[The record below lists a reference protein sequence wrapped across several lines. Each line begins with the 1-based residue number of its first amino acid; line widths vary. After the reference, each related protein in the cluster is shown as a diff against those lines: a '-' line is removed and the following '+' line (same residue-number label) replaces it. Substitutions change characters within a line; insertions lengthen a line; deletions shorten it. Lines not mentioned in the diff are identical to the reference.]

1 MDNNCNN
8 ITTAREVN
16 HNSDFKLM
24 EKPGEGQGGDLSAAP
39 FVFNYYT
46 APGCFYTARHCGDEW
61 VNCKPMDDGSLMV
74 IFDRH
79 GLRPGKLMCE
89 RRFYLTDQDYADG
102 TCDLVDN
109 R

>member
-24 EKPGEGQGGDLSAAP
+24 EKPGEGQGGDMFASP

-46 APGCFYTARHCGDEW
+46 APGQTYTARIATANMSTASPWTTGASWSYSTTTIC
-61 VNCKPMDDGSLMV
+61 VPAS
-74 IFDRH
+74 
-79 GLRPGKLMCE
+79 
-89 RRFYLTDQDYADG
+89 
-102 TCDLVDN
+102 
-109 R
+109 